1 MIIQELSMQFNAK
14 QWKCLTTGV
23 TLTGISMT
31 AFKQRICDM
40 LGSATCNSLQLFF
53 QTQDEELFCCF
64 ISNVQYLGILTAIQR
79 MKHKTIKHYECME
92 YINAPSL

>member
-40 LGSATCNSLQLFF
+40 LGSATCNSVQLFF
-53 QTQDEELFCCF
+53 QTQDEELFAALF
-64 ISNVQYLGILTAIQR
+64 QMSNIWGL
-79 MKHKTIKHYECME
+79 
-92 YINAPSL
+92 